1 MAAKPHLKTTFIRKN
16 QCISPSPARYG
27 ATSKLSSRN
36 EPTQPIPERTTLKK
50 GAHTFIEPN
59 WIPIYRPN
67 PEISYLFPPI
77 SVPSCFFLPPDL
89 TIGPVPLR
97 PSALDSSTPEQ
108 RVFLPHSHF
117 RTANAL
123 QCLGYVQSTL
133 SRSTYRPNSP
143 TPKNRLDS
151 KSVLKSELNEC
162 RPLKC

>member
-1 MAAKPHLKTTFIRKN
+1 MNRPDSA
-16 QCISPSPARYG
+16 Y
-27 ATSKLSSRN
+27 SRTYH
-36 EPTQPIPERTTLKK
+36 PKK
-50 GAHTFIEPN
+50 GAHTLMEPN

-89 TIGPVPLR
+89 TIGPIPLR
-97 PSALDSSTPEQ
+97 SIPTRPIPQDSSTPKQ

-123 QCLGYVQSTL
+123 QCLGYVQSKL